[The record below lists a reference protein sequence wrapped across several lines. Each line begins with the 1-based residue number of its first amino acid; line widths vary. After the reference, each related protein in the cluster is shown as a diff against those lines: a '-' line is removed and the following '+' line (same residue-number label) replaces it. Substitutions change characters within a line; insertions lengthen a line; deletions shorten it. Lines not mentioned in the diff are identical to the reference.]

1 MSTYKKLLTSD
12 KSIIPFNANRS
23 FTLTNPV
30 TSGSSQWSITS
41 TNDLKPLVQ
50 TFYYS
55 SASLH
60 TFSSASTDVSNSLNY
75 HQLDHLYYKN
85 YKTDISNKFGDVNF
99 ISNEREL
106 YDEVNVIS
114 IPSGLFGLK
123 IKDGTFNFSGSNG
136 SGYLPPVSQSR
147 INEISRP
154 IVELI
159 DHKGNL
165 IISGTN
171 LADHS
176 TDIREKVFFMGP
188 IKGFKQYD
196 LNSQFYKETE
206 IPEDLHQYYSKK
218 NVIDDS
224 FYLNNL
230 HYKNITFTKET
241 VSPELC
247 LNRSF
252 DDLTLSGSKR
262 IKGWTHISYSGSLEH
277 QDSASAFTGQVSL
290 TAGTATSMTQISTT
304 NSPLER
310 GKCYEVIVDIH
321 SFTSSINPAD
331 PTPYNSS
338 ININLGNPY
347 PRIVN
352 QDDYSSGIGSQHN
365 SEDIGQFPSG
375 QYKHKF
381 INDRPRST
389 SGVSLMDSGRSLNDL
404 RVYIWDGSDSSGENN
419 DTQMILNGISCREVV
434 KMPVANF
441 TGNTGEELVSIPNL
455 RDVGTFNNAGTNV
468 DNFVQNGTLD
478 TFEPTKRGMHLIN
491 NANGNWSF
499 ALQDIGI
506 EEGKHYEYCV
516 TVTKGPTATTSLLFQ
531 QDTNTTIKQ
540 VGEAFNVPGKP
551 ITYKGTFIG
560 TPTGGAGTHNGR
572 ILFKT
577 GNANAILDH
586 YISHCSVKEIH
597 TNLNEPTEYSSI
609 VAPHNETYNFNTGE
623 DFTISMYVH
632 PKLPDVGASD
642 MYLVSKST
650 TKSDIQ
656 STVDYLNIN
665 TTGSSQL
672 NNAFSKPQFPFE
684 IYIDKGSNN
693 ETSKNLTF
701 RRSDGNII
709 STISASIDN
718 NMLSHVVCMRS
729 GSQMEIWVEGE
740 KVASGSDST
749 FKQTSNKAN
758 LYIGSKGERSSFFS
772 GSMSNLMIFN
782 QSRTS
787 TQIENL
793 RQTINGS
800 PYVGNLFHSQGIATI
815 THPKYHKVAK
825 ASYQKTYNTSSP
837 FSTQD
842 HPINYLENNLDF
854 EFNFKNIHPIFENE
868 YQCTV
873 QADEYN
879 YTNNVSIRKHT
890 SDQHPTLANFATG
903 SLWKPYVTTIGLYD
917 ENNELLVVGKLGQ
930 PIRMSDETDTT
941 FVLRW
946 DT

>member
-23 FTLTNPV
+23 FTLTHPT
-30 TSGSSQWSITS
+30 TSGSSQWSISSTS
-41 TNDLKPLVQ
+41 DLEPSVQ
-50 TFYYS
+50 TFYYT

-60 TFSSASTDVSNSLNY
+60 TFSSASTDISNSLNY

-85 YKTDISNKFGDVNF
+85 YKTDISNKLGDVNF

-106 YDEVNVIS
+106 YDQVNVIS

-123 IKDGTFNFSGSNG
+123 IKEGTFNFSGSNG
-136 SGYLPPVSQSR
+136 SNYVPPVSQSR
-147 INEISRP
+147 VNEMRQS

-171 LADHS
+171 LADHN

-196 LNSQFYKETE
+196 LNSKFYREIET
-206 IPEDLHQYYSKK
+206 PEKPHQYYSKK
-218 NVIDDS
+218 DVIDDS

-230 HYKNITFTKET
+230 HYKNIIFTKEV

-247 LNRSF
+247 LNRNF
-252 DDLTLSGSKR
+252 DDLTLIDGLKQ
-262 IKGWTHISYSGSLEH
+262 ITGWTHSSYSGSLEH
-277 QDSASAFTGQVSL
+277 QDSASAFTGQISL
-290 TAGTATSMTQISTT
+290 TAGTTAASTHIRTT

-310 GKCYEVIVDIH
+310 GKTYELIVDIE
-321 SFTSSINPAD
+321 SFTGSA
-331 PTPYNSS
+331 TAYNSS

-347 PRIVN
+347 PRITDLN
-352 QDDYSSGIGSQHN
+352 NAYNNSIGSQHLTT
-365 SEDIGQFPSG
+365 DQGQFMSG
-375 QYKHKF
+375 KYKVKF
-381 INDRPRST
+381 TNSKKKHNLIPTTNENLD
-389 SGVSLMDSGRSLNDL
+389 
-404 RVYIWDGSDSSGENN
+404 VYIWDSTSGQ
-419 DTQMILNGISCREVV
+419 DTNMVLNSISCREVV
-434 KMPVANF
+434 EIPVANF
-441 TGNTGEELVSIPNL
+441 TGNTGEELIKRRNFKSL
-455 RDVGTFNNAGTNV
+455 DSNNQIAGFTP
-468 DNFVQNGTLD
+468 NGTLD
-478 TFEPTKRGMHLIN
+478 TFEGTNRGMHLIN
-491 NANGNWSF
+491 TANGFWSL
-499 ALQDIGI
+499 ASNDIGI

-516 TVTKGPTATTSLLFQ
+516 TVVRGPTATTSILFQ
-531 QDTNTTIKQ
+531 QDTNTTIKSMNDPTQ
-540 VGEAFNVPGKP
+540 PGRP

-560 TPTGGAGTHNGR
+560 TPTGGVGTHNGK

-577 GNANAILDH
+577 GNDNAILDH

-609 VAPHNETYNFNTGE
+609 VAPHNETYNFNTDE

-650 TKSDIQ
+650 TKSDIK
-656 STVDYLNIN
+656 STN
-665 TTGSSQL
+665 TSSTKITGSSQI
-672 NNAFSKPQFPFE
+672 NKEFSKPQYPFE
-684 IYIDKGSNN
+684 IYIDKGSNYDTDGDDN
-693 ETSKNLTF
+693 SKNLMF
-701 RRSDGNII
+701 RKSDGNITSI
-709 STISASIDN
+709 VSASIDN
-718 NMLSHVVCMRS
+718 DMLSHVVCMRS
-729 GSQMEIWVEGE
+729 SSQMEIWIEGQ
-740 KVASGSDST
+740 KVASGSDNT

-758 LYIGSKGERSSFFS
+758 LYIGSKGERSNFFS

-782 QSRTS
+782 QSKTS

-800 PYVGNLFHSQGIATI
+800 PYVGNIFYSQGIATI

-825 ASYQKTYNTSSP
+825 ASYQKTYPSEYP
-837 FSTQD
+837 FGMKYHGS
-842 HPINYLENNLDF
+842 NFSENNSNF
-854 EFNFKNIHPIFENE
+854 ELTFKNIHPIFENE

-873 QADEYN
+873 QADQYN
-879 YTNNVSIRKHT
+879 YTNNVSIRKHS
-890 SDQHPTLANFATG
+890 SDQHPDVANFATG

-917 ENNELLVVGKLGQ
+917 ENMELLVVGKLGQ
-930 PIRMSDETDTT
+930 PVRMSDETDTT